1 MLSKMINE
9 NSSAVAIGDDLEN
22 WMSLLPET
30 LQHMPLIYLAIP
42 G

>member
-1 MLSKMINE
+1 MAKEKLST
-9 NSSAVAIGDDLEN
+9 VAIGDDLEN

>member
-1 MLSKMINE
+1 MIG
-9 NSSAVAIGDDLEN
+9 AVAIGDDPEN

-30 LQHMPLIYLAIP
+30 LQNVPIMYLAIP